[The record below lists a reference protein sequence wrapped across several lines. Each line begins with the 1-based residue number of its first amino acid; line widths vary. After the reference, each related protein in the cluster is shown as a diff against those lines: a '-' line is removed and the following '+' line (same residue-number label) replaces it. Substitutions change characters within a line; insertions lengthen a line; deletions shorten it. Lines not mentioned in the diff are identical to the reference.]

1 MQIYGRADATIRT
14 LHAKQGAYGGG
25 NVCDVGLT
33 GSAATG
39 NIPAIEYQWGVGIV
53 RTPRAVGCTFVVG
66 IWLEA
71 IIPRLE
77 DNLYVAAA
85 LWVVAVCDAPAYGLR
100 NV

>member
-1 MQIYGRADATIRT
+1 MQIYGRANATIRA

-25 NVCDVGLT
+25 NVCDVSLT
-33 GSAATG
+33 GSATTG
-39 NIPAIEYQWGVGIV
+39 NIPAIEYQRGVGIV
-53 RTPRAVGCTFVVG
+53 RTPHSVGCAFVVG

-85 LWVVAVCDAPAYGLR
+85 LGVVAVYDTLAYGLR